1 MLFFLGTD
9 FFIEGEI
16 LLRQMKMALNGIFV
30 HQVEDVAEF
39 SCALPDQ
46 IISRVCGIRR
56 DWDRN
61 AV

>member
-1 MLFFLGTD
+1 MFFFLGTD

-39 SCALPDQ
+39 ACALPDQ

-56 DWDRN
+56 D
-61 AV
+61 

>member
-56 DWDRN
+56 D
-61 AV
+61 